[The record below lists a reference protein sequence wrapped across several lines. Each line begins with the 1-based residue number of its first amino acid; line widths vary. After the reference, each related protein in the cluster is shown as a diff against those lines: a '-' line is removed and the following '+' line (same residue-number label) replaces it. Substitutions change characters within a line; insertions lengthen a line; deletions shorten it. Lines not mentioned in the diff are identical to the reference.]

1 MGKESCKWSDC
12 VIFTSD
18 NPRYENP
25 EDIINDMKHNLN
37 SKELNKVKVEQ
48 DRYQAIL
55 MGISNCR
62 AGDVIL
68 IAGKGHEKFQE
79 SNGLKIPFSD
89 YDVILNLNKS

>member
-1 MGKESCKWSDC
+1 
-12 VIFTSD
+12 
-18 NPRYENP
+18 
-25 EDIINDMKHNLN
+25 
-37 SKELNKVKVEQ
+37 
-48 DRYQAIL
+48 